1 MIELNFM
8 TALIIGL
15 TGAGHCIS
23 MCGGIAA
30 AVTMGM
36 PNKPQQQ
43 WVYLLGYNLGRISAY
58 MVAGLIVS
66 QAVVE
71 VAELAGTSIALI
83 SLRIVASI
91 MMVILGL
98 YIGNWWSGL
107 IYIERIGHFLWRYIA
122 PISQLFLPLT
132 SPLKAIPFGFLW
144 GWLPCGL
151 VYSTLTW
158 AAVSGSATDG
168 MVIMFAFGLGT
179 LPAML
184 AVGAIAD
191 KLKSLLKNSYFKRA
205 NALFIII
212 YGMHTGYIAINQI
225 W

>member
-8 TALIIGL
+8 TALVIGL

-43 WVYLLGYNLGRISAY
+43 WVYLLCYNLGRISAY

-66 QAVVE
+66 QAVAE
-71 VAELAGTSIALI
+71 VAELAGTNIVLI

-91 MMVILGL
+91 MIIILGL

-107 IYIERIGHFLWRYIA
+107 IYIERVGHYLWRYIA
-122 PISQLFLPLT
+122 PITQYFLPLT

-158 AAVSGSATDG
+158 AAVSGSAING

-191 KLKSLLKNSYFKRA
+191 KLKTLLKNSYFKRA

-212 YGMHTGYIAINQI
+212 YGVHTGYIAINQI
-225 W
+225 

>member
-225 W
+225 

>member
-8 TALIIGL
+8 AAFIIGL

-58 MVAGLIVS
+58 IVAGLILS
-66 QAVVE
+66 QAVIE
-71 VAELAGTSIALI
+71 VAELADASITLI
-83 SLRIVASI
+83 SLRIIASI
-91 MMVILGL
+91 MMIILGL

-107 IYIERIGHFLWRYIA
+107 IYIERVGHYLWRYIS
-122 PISQLFLPLT
+122 PITQFFLPLT

-158 AAVSGSATDG
+158 AAVSGSAING

-191 KLKSLLKNSYFKRA
+191 KLKTLLKNSYFKRA

-225 W
+225 

>member
-1 MIELNFM
+1 MIELNFI
-8 TALIIGL
+8 TALVIGL
-15 TGAGHCIS
+15 TGAGHCIG

-36 PNKPQQQ
+36 PNKPHQQ
-43 WVYLLGYNLGRISAY
+43 WVYLLCYNLGRISAY

-66 QAVVE
+66 QAVAEVVE
-71 VAELAGTSIALI
+71 FSETSIALI
-83 SLRIVASI
+83 LLRIIASI

-107 IYIERIGHFLWRYIA
+107 IYIERVGHYLWRYIA
-122 PISQLFLPLT
+122 PITQIFLPLT
-132 SPLKAIPFGFLW
+132 SPFKAIPFGFLW

-158 AAVSGSATDG
+158 AAVSGSAIDG
-168 MVIMFAFGLGT
+168 MTIMFAFGLGT

-191 KLKSLLKNSYFKRA
+191 KLKLLLKNHYFKRT

-212 YGMHTGYIAINQI
+212 YGVHTGYIAINQI
-225 W
+225 